1 MFSTHW
7 ATNYCPADSGAQLP
21 AKSRYLL
28 VRHSSLEPARLLS
41 SKRDTTCSPHP
52 CSPARTVLWG
62 QCETVSVLSTES
74 VVTSDW
80 NISSALY
87 TADWSGLRSLRPF
100 RGSLRRVGG
109 GWGGGGWGSGGV
121 QLGQLTA
128 CFFLILHQRLKTFNG
143 NLLLLGLFAGLWSVK
158 NILRDFWLK
167 TKQNKKRLL
176 EKTLF
181 LADVFKKQVNVS
193 LVAKSMY
200 SIWTYRHF
208 LP

>member
-52 CSPARTVLWG
+52 CSPARTVLSG

-100 RGSLRRVGG
+100 RGSLRRVGATG
-109 GWGGGGWGSGGV
+109 VWGVGGGGSAQAAHCV
-121 QLGQLTA
+121 FLLDSTPTA
-128 CFFLILHQRLKTFNG
+128 QNIQWKFAAAGFICRFVECEEYSQGFLIEN
-143 NLLLLGLFAGLWSVK
+143 
-158 NILRDFWLK
+158 K
-167 TKQNKKRLL
+167 TKQKKVVG
-176 EKTLF
+176 E
-181 LADVFKKQVNVS
+181 NVIFS
-193 LVAKSMY
+193 
-200 SIWTYRHF
+200 WCFQETGEC
-208 LP
+208 